1 MNAAIITGAKEALI
15 WLSAWLSAIGQIFWP
30 WLERLTPEQ
39 QQELKDSLTRDW
51 GRIDALDF
59 RKDDDA
65 ALEEARRLADS
76 EAERRRGTDQ
86 KAAIYLPLVAALIP
100 LVLTLVSALWDKKA
114 GSAPIWLNMLLLGLA
129 VAYIASAGRW
139 AFRELKVGVSHEPGL
154 ADFEKAWRVPHPSQA
169 LARRLLL
176 HTRRNRDGV
185 NWKVTCI
192 KMAHEYLLRAF
203 LTFALLLLVKIGW
216 YLAGP
221 LIQTWPSAPG
231 PILTT
236 PRQAITAI
244 AEVDSL
250 EAQLRTT
257 EAWTVLD
264 KDCRRRTSGR
274 ATLTFAPD
282 AIAIVAKIP
291 MALQP
296 SKGETGAAQN
306 IHLDCAGKAVGL
318 ALALFIPER
327 LAGLQRSPGL
337 PDPLAVSATNTVVAI
352 TKNWPPTGTKDDPAK
367 LPATLLRQ
375 ADLRRD
381 RKGRPIVLAITA
393 VGPGAV
399 TTP

>member
-1 MNAAIITGAKEALI
+1 MKAAIIAEFNA
-15 WLSAWLSAIGQIFWP
+15 AWRSLTKWGFTIGQLVWP
-30 WLERLTPEQ
+30 WLEKLTPEQ
-39 QQELKDSLTRDW
+39 KKALKDSLIRDEA
-51 GRIDALDF
+51 RIDALDF
-59 RKDDDA
+59 RKDGDA

-86 KAAIYLPLVAALIP
+86 KAATYLPLVAALIP
-100 LVLTLVSALWDKKA
+100 LVLTLVSALWEKKA

-129 VAYIASAGRW
+129 VAYIASAGHW

-154 ADFEKAWRVPHPSQA
+154 ADFEKAWRVPRPSQT

-203 LTFALLLLVKIGW
+203 LTFSLLLLVNIGW

-221 LIQTWPSAPG
+221 LIQTWLSAPA

-236 PRQAITAI
+236 PRQAIVAV

-250 EAQLRTT
+250 AAQLRTT
-257 EAWTVLD
+257 EAWTVLE
-264 KDCRRRTSGR
+264 KDCRRRTAGR
-274 ATLTFAPD
+274 ATLTFAPE
-282 AIAIVAKIP
+282 AVATLAKIP
-291 MALQP
+291 LILRPA
-296 SKGETGAAQN
+296 KGETGAAQN
-306 IHLDCAGKAVGL
+306 IRLACAGKAVGL
-318 ALALFIPER
+318 ARTWFIPVR
-327 LAGLQRSPGL
+327 LAGLKRSPGL
-337 PDPLAVSATNTVVAI
+337 PGPLAVLATNTVVAI
-352 TKNWPPTGTKDDPAK
+352 TRYWPPTGTKDDPAK
-367 LPATLLRQ
+367 LPAMLLQ
-375 ADLRRD
+375 QTDLRRD
-381 RKGRPIVLAITA
+381 GKGRPIVLAVTA

>member
-1 MNAAIITGAKEALI
+1 MKATITAWANAAWRWLAK
-15 WLSAWLSAIGQIFWP
+15 WCFTIGQLLWP
-30 WLERLTPEQ
+30 WLEKLTSK
-39 QQELKDSLTRDW
+39 QENTLKENLTRDEA
-51 GRIDALDF
+51 RIDALDF
-59 RKDDDA
+59 GKDGDA

-86 KAAIYLPLVAALIP
+86 KAATYLPLVAALIP
-100 LVLTLVSALWDKKA
+100 LVLTLVSALWEKKA

-129 VAYIASAGRW
+129 VAYIASAGHW

-154 ADFEKAWRVPHPSQA
+154 TDFEKAWGVPHPSQT

-203 LTFALLLLVKIGW
+203 LTFSLLLLVNIGW

-221 LIQTWPSAPG
+221 LIQTWLSAPS
-231 PILTT
+231 PVLTP
-236 PRQAITAI
+236 PRQAIAAV

-250 EAQLRTT
+250 AAQLRTT

-264 KDCRRRTSGR
+264 NDCRRRTHGR
-274 ATLTFAPD
+274 AALTFAPG
-282 AIAIVAKIP
+282 VVTTPAKIP
-291 MALQP
+291 LILRPA
-296 SKGETGAAQN
+296 KGENGAAQN
-306 IHLDCAGKAVGL
+306 IRLDCAGKAVGL
-318 ALALFIPER
+318 ARAWFIPMR
-327 LAGLQRSPGL
+327 LAGLKRSPGL
-337 PDPLAVSATNTVVAI
+337 PDLLAVSATNTVVAI
-352 TKNWPPTGTKDDPAK
+352 TRNWPPTGTKDDPAK
-367 LPATLLRQ
+367 LPATLLQQ

-381 RKGRPIVLAITA
+381 GKGRPVVLAITA